1 MSEWKSYLGIEDSMR
16 FVDVELERKKVV
28 KEKEQKEQPKVVE
41 RFWYFTNYTVV
52 NSKNWVHAWAPL
64 VQ

>member
-1 MSEWKSYLGIEDSMR
+1 MSEWKSYLGMEDSMR

-41 RFWYFTNYTVV
+41 RF
-52 NSKNWVHAWAPL
+52 
-64 VQ
+64 